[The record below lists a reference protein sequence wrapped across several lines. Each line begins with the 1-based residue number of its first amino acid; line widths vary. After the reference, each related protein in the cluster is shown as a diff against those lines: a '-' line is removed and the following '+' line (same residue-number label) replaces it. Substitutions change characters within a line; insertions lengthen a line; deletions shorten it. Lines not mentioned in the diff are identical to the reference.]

1 MDVRGVSMA
10 WCSGRCS
17 RRRSRPS
24 RPRRGEDAAEPK
36 DVRGVAMRWCSGLL
50 ATLAA
55 SAPIPILGA
64 SASPP
69 KEILGASIGLSGLG
83 MACMARPSADMPS
96 G

>member
-1 MDVRGVSMA
+1 
-10 WCSGRCS
+10 
-17 RRRSRPS
+17 
-24 RPRRGEDAAEPK
+24 
-36 DVRGVAMRWCSGLL
+36 MRWCSGLL